1 MVYFAAIR
9 EPEAVTKRSPETVSV
24 FAVCL
29 KISRLSSRPPGRTM
43 SGRLN
48 TVTQEI
54 EFEVLISDQP
64 FFLDEKW
71 FVPSINSV
79 DIRITRR
86 QCK

>member
-1 MVYFAAIR
+1 
-9 EPEAVTKRSPETVSV
+9 
-24 FAVCL
+24 
-29 KISRLSSRPPGRTM
+29 M